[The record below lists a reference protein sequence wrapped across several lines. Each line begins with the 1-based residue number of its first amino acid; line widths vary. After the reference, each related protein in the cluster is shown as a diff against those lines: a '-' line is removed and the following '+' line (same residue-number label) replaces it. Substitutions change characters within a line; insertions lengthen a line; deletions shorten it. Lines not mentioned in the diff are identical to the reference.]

1 MYIPEVT
8 ESDVETM
15 KSNLD
20 NMNGASD
27 RKNEISQYIIDVLS
41 HRLKAK
47 AIFRKMDYEML
58 CYIQE
63 TLNTV
68 IEKKLEEV
76 NAKKEKDRIVEQAIS
91 EIKKTMNEKNLTVT
105 DLFPNGI
112 DDLIEKKPRK
122 NKKRTIFYKFHY
134 HIFGKDYY
142 WSGKGFLP
150 RTLRCHL
157 SKGHTLESCY
167 MDQENWFTSDD
178 AYSQKVPEL
187 FQKEFIDLMNN
198 AERMNI
204 PRKLKDFD
212 HNFMI

>member
-15 KSNLD
+15 RSNLD

-27 RKNEISQYIIDVLS
+27 RKNEISKYIIDVLS

-58 CYIQE
+58 CYMQE

-76 NAKKEKDRIVEQAIS
+76 NAKKEKDRIVEQTIS
-91 EIKKTMNEKNLTVT
+91 EIRKTLNEKKLTVA

-122 NKKRTIFYKFHY
+122 IKKRSILYKFHY

-157 SKGHTLESCY
+157 SKGHTLQSCY
-167 MDQENWFTSDD
+167 MDQENWFNSDD

-187 FQKEFIDLMNN
+187 FQKDFIDLMSN

-204 PRKLKDFD
+204 PRKLKDFE